1 MEKAWLVE
9 RLLNGGS
16 LYFGGGT
23 ELVNNENAVRF
34 SREIDAKKTLGLL
47 NVMELLPE
55 GNYIVAEH
63 VWM

>member
-9 RLLNGGS
+9 RLLNGES
-16 LYFGGGT
+16 LYFGGST

-34 SREIDAKKTLGLL
+34 SREIDAKKTLDLL

-55 GNYIVAEH
+55 GRYIVAEH